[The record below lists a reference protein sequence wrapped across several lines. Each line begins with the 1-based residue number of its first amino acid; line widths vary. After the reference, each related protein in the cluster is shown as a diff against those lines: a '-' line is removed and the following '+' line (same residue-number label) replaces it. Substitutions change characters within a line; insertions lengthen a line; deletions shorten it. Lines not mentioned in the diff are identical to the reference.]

1 MSNQQQPER
10 LLRVDQ
16 VATRLNCS
24 RSWVYALCASGE
36 LAMVP
41 IGRKKGYR
49 VPRGSLEQYIARQI
63 ARFGSE

>member
-1 MSNQQQPER
+1 MSSHPTDK

-16 VATRLNCS
+16 CATRLNCS

-36 LAMVP
+36 LAMIQ

-49 VPRGSLEQYIARQI
+49 VLELSLESYIRRQI